1 MASFFSYLPKIE
13 YTPTRT
19 QFQFTNQDFV
29 LATNIFRKLSL
40 DNSAYATDL
49 FTELQ
54 VKDGI
59 RPDQVSDAVYND
71 PNYDWVILLTNK
83 IIDIK
88 NDWPLSNAEF
98 ELLINKK
105 YDDPHAV
112 KHYLTKEVKNDLGEI
127 MLPGGLEVYYDPSDP
142 DSFQITYPKSYNPFV
157 EETENG
163 ATLLTSISHYQWE
176 QERNEKKRFLQI
188 LKPIFLETFV
198 KVFKA
203 SAIYNPT
210 DVDTNRTVKQTL
222 NKTSIFNNITL

>member
-1 MASFFSYLPKIE
+1 MAGFFSYLPKIE

-29 LATNIFRKLSL
+29 LATNIFRRLSL

-59 RPDQVSDAVYND
+59 RPDQVSEAVYGD

-83 IIDIK
+83 IVDPK

-112 KHYLTKEVKNDLGEI
+112 KHYLTKEVKNDIGEVV
-127 MLPGGLEVYYDPSDP
+127 LPGGLEVYYDPSDP
-142 DSFQITYPKSYNPFV
+142 DSFEITYIKSYNPFV

-163 ATLLTSISHYQWE
+163 PVLLTSTSYYQWE
-176 QERNEKKRFLQI
+176 KERNDKKRFLQI
-188 LKPIFLETFV
+188 LKPTYLETFV
-198 KVFKA
+198 KIFKA
-203 SAIYNPT
+203 SATYNPT
-210 DVDTNRTVKQTL
+210 VARTDSGIKSTL
-222 NKTSIFNNITL
+222 NKTNIFNDISL